1 MPLQLWLVNTDQYKN
16 DIATRIGTPIGRSS
30 WMLNADCSREFA
42 EHITSEHRIVDDKG
56 RDCCVYAFAVADL
69 VNMRAL
75 QERIIEEPADTAA
88 EDEELAIPEPG
99 FTI

>member
-1 MPLQLWLVNTDQYKN
+1 MDVKCRLQQ
-16 DIATRIGTPIGRSS
+16 
-30 WMLNADCSREFA
+30 EFA

-56 RDCCVYAFAVADL
+56 REKWELKTSAKQNHWWDCCVYAFAVADL